1 MKFSRKSFCY
11 FSFGIKCFFVT
22 ILLYSCQ
29 KPKSKYS
36 APPELDKIARS
47 FVNEALKRGI
57 KINLDSSM
65 VTLSFERLGIHY
77 NGSCTP
83 NADPKVIII
92 DSFKWNTYDS
102 TMKEF
107 IVFHELGHCLLNRGH
122 KNDTLKLG
130 ECVSI
135 MREGLTSCNSNY
147 ADSAWRDFY
156 LDELFNSSVPKPEWY
171 DTNLPKLNFTVANT
185 KSTILINN
193 KIFEDTLVMDDA
205 SDFEIELQTPTIKP
219 RYFFL
224 FLMINDSGIYM
235 TSSVNAEKD
244 SIQLDYAIVTTSK
257 LNNKASWKVLDKKI
271 TSRLPLA
278 KSYTLSF
285 KKDDDKL
292 GILLNDKLVH
302 VIKSSQPM
310 FNLMA
315 HTDVDSSR
323 LNISVYQ
330 RELPIIIQ

>member
-1 MKFSRKSFCY
+1 MKFPRKSFFY
-11 FSFGIKCFFVT
+11 FSFGINCLLAF

-36 APPELDKIARS
+36 APTELDKIARS
-47 FVNEALKRGI
+47 FVNEASKRGI
-57 KINLDSSM
+57 NINLDSSM

-83 NADPKVIII
+83 NSDPKVIII

-130 ECVSI
+130 ECASI

-147 ADSAWRDFY
+147 ADSAWRDYY

-171 DTNLPKLNFTVANT
+171 DTNLPKLNLTLANT

-193 KIFEDTLVMDDA
+193 KIFEDTLVMNVAD
-205 SDFEIELQTPTIKP
+205 DFEIELQTPITKP

-224 FLMINDSGIYM
+224 VLIVNDSGIQM
-235 TSSVNAEKD
+235 TSSENAEKD
-244 SIQLDYAIVTTSK
+244 SIYLDYTIFTTSK
-257 LNNKASWKVLDKKI
+257 INNAIWKVLNKKI
-271 TSRLPLA
+271 TSRLPIKNSYPVFVK
-278 KSYTLSF
+278 KS
-285 KKDDDKL
+285 DNKL
-292 GILLNDKLVH
+292 GIFLNGRLVH
-302 VIKSSQPM
+302 LIKSNKPAY
-310 FNLMA
+310 NLMA
-315 HTDVDSSR
+315 LTNVDSTR

-330 RELPIIIQ
+330 RELPIIIE